1 MICILCAL
9 QLYSQQSKTGNSP
22 GPGEGKGYPLQHSG
36 LENSMDCIVHGGHK
50 ELDTT
55 ERLSL
60 SLSFISRRMN
70 KENAMYSS
78 IGKEL
83 NNKKEQIT
91 NKYNMYKSQ
100 KQHDE

>member
-1 MICILCAL
+1 
-9 QLYSQQSKTGNSP
+9 
-22 GPGEGKGYPLQHSG
+22 
-36 LENSMDCIVHGGHK
+36 
-50 ELDTT
+50 
-55 ERLSL
+55 
-60 SLSFISRRMN
+60 MN

-100 KQHDE
+100 KQHDEWKKPYFERDA

>member
-1 MICILCAL
+1 
-9 QLYSQQSKTGNSP
+9 
-22 GPGEGKGYPLQHSG
+22 
-36 LENSMDCIVHGGHK
+36 MDCIVHGGHK

-60 SLSFISRRMN
+60 SLSVISRRMN

>member
-1 MICILCAL
+1 
-9 QLYSQQSKTGNSP
+9 
-22 GPGEGKGYPLQHSG
+22 
-36 LENSMDCIVHGGHK
+36 MDCIVHGGHK